1 MKNQAL
7 GLVETKGLLGAMEAA
22 DAALKAANVTLI
34 GFERLK
40 KDGLVTVKVKGDVGA
55 VQAAVDAGSAAARQL
70 NCLFNSL
77 VIARPH
83 EETAKIVTVDLPK
96 QTPKQTPKQAPKVTP
111 KELPEKD
118 IKSTPLKV
126 ITEEKMPETAPVV
139 DHLEEVSVKPKDHAQ
154 EEEQYLHHAV
164 IQEQPLEEATSLVSS
179 TKKKD
184 KRLEDMKLAELRKI
198 AYKLKLTSIT
208 KVQVKYAKKDQL
220 IKAIQQHEGEKE

>member
-34 GFERLK
+34 GLEKLK
-40 KDGLVTVKVKGDVGA
+40 KDGLITVKVKGDVGA

-96 QTPKQTPKQAPKVTP
+96 QTSKQAPKVTP

-118 IKSTPLKV
+118 IKSTPLEV
-126 ITEEKMPETAPVV
+126 IPEEKVPETAPVV

-154 EEEQYLHHAV
+154 EEEQDLHHGV
-164 IQEQPLEEATSLVSS
+164 IQELPLEEATSLVSS
-179 TKKKD
+179 SKKKD

-198 AYKLKLTSIT
+198 AYKLKLTNIT
-208 KVQVKYAKKDQL
+208 KGQVKYAKKDQL

>member
-34 GFERLK
+34 GLERLK
-40 KDGLVTVKVKGDVGA
+40 KDGLITVKVKGDVGA

-96 QTPKQTPKQAPKVTP
+96 QTSKQAPKVTS

-118 IKSTPLKV
+118 IKSTPLEV
-126 ITEEKMPETAPVV
+126 ITGGKVSETAPVV
-139 DHLEEVSVKPKDHAQ
+139 DHLEEVSVTPKDHAQ
-154 EEEQYLHHAV
+154 EEEQDLHHAV
-164 IQEQPLEEATSLVSS
+164 IQEQLLEEATSLVSS
-179 TKKKD
+179 SKKKD

-198 AYKLKLTSIT
+198 AYKLKLANIT
-208 KVQVKYAKKDQL
+208 KGQVKYAKKDQL
-220 IKAIQQHEGEKE
+220 IEAIQQHEGEKE

>member
-83 EETAKIVTVDLPK
+83 EETAKIVTVDLS
-96 QTPKQTPKQAPKVTP
+96 KQTPKQAPKVTP

-118 IKSTPLKV
+118 IKNTPLKV

-154 EEEQYLHHAV
+154 EEEQDLHHTL